1 MTDVARTDD
10 ELRAMLTLAGD
21 QREVNAHLVELALAV
36 QAQHEAAEDAL
47 ELAAAREAELRAHAE
62 FRELFI
68 GILGHD
74 LRNPLSSIMLATDAL
89 TEDERLDDPA
99 QANVARIRRSA
110 ARMTRMI
117 EQLLD
122 LTRARLGGGVPI
134 APAPA
139 NLGVIA
145 RHVVDEFAGRVV
157 QLECRGELDGIWDA
171 DRLAE
176 VVSNLTGNAIDHAT
190 PGTIVRV
197 EAYRD
202 GETAVIAIHNQ
213 GSPVP
218 AERLARLFQPF
229 RSGPPETRA
238 RAGHLGLGLYIAHQI
253 VLSHGGTITATSSG
267 VTTFLVRLPCV
278 PVPAHDL
285 A

>member
-1 MTDVARTDD
+1 MTDLARTED
-10 ELRAMLTLAGD
+10 ELRAMLALAGD
-21 QREVNAHLVELALAV
+21 QREVNSHLVELALAV
-36 QAQHEAAEDAL
+36 QDQHEAAEHAL
-47 ELAAAREAELRAHAE
+47 ELAAAREHELRAHAE

-74 LRNPLSSIMLATDAL
+74 LRNPLSSIMLATEALAEDGALDAA
-89 TEDERLDDPA
+89 A
-99 QANVARIRRSA
+99 QGNVARIRRSA
-110 ARMTRMI
+110 ARMRRMI

-134 APAPA
+134 VPAPA

-157 QLECRGELDGIWDA
+157 QLECRDDLDGVWDA

-197 EAYRD
+197 EVYRD
-202 GETAVIAIHNQ
+202 GDSAVIAVHNH
-213 GSPVP
+213 GTPVP
-218 AERLARLFQPF
+218 ADRLARLFEPF

-267 VTTFLVRLPCV
+267 VTTFLVRLPCA
-278 PVPAHDL
+278 PVHTHDR